1 MKVKRKVFKQHQCH
15 DKISWSKNWSSCG
28 KPDGRKDIYYYHL
41 ITGHMSIRALTRL
54 QEQGKIKCS
63 VDDQDAKQKIKGC
76 KQCIL
81 VNAKQHSHNK
91 TTQAPPERSLYR
103 FHCDT
108 MGPTTLVMLSFI

>member
-1 MKVKRKVFKQHQCH
+1 MVE
-15 DKISWSKNWSSCG
+15 
-28 KPDGRKDIYYYHL
+28 KDIYYYHL

-91 TTQAPPERSLYR
+91 TTQAPPNAV
-103 FHCDT
+103 CT
-108 MGPTTLVMLSFI
+108 GFIVYHGALPRWSC